1 MSRAASTPPCATCG
15 SPASERAGVAA
26 EARTGDLALLSM
38 TEAADAFAAGEVT
51 ASALVAAC
59 LARIEAHDGKL
70 NAVIRLEQAAAEAA
84 AAAADAA
91 RAAGRPLGPLA
102 GVPMMHK
109 DMYYRAG
116 KVSTCGSPDPPR
128 LRAAVD
134 RDRAGAAGC
143 RRRDRHGHAEHGG
156 IRPEP
161 NRPQRPFRRLPQPLE
176 PRLLHRR
183 LLLRLRRRGGGAA
196 YSMPR
201 WARIPAARSGCRRR
215 SAASPG

>member
-1 MSRAASTPPCATCG
+1 MNAPVSLP
-15 SPASERAGVAA
+15 
-26 EARTGDLALLSM
+26 EARTGGLALLSM

-59 LARIEAHDGKL
+59 LARIAAHDGKL

-116 KVSTCGSPDPPR
+116 KVSSCGSRIRRDFVPQVTATVLER
-128 LRAAVD
+128 LDA
-134 RDRAGAAGC
+134 AGA
-143 RRRDRHGHAEHGG
+143 
-156 IRPEP
+156 
-161 NRPQRPFRRLPQPLE
+161 
-176 PRLLHRR
+176 
-183 LLLRLRRRGGGAA
+183 
-196 YSMPR
+196 ST
-201 WARIPAARSGCRRR
+201 WAR
-215 SAASPG
+215 